1 MTVYVN
7 GEKRSVGDGA
17 TVADIVASLGRPR
30 GARGVAV
37 AVNGEVVVRSEWPG
51 TKLTENDRVEVLEA
65 IGGG

>member
-7 GEKRSVGDGA
+7 GEERSVGDGA
-17 TVADIVASLGRPR
+17 TVADIVASLGRAR

-37 AVNGEVVVRSEWPG
+37 AVNGEVVVRSEWSG

>member
-7 GEKRSVGDGA
+7 GEERSVGDGA
-17 TVADIVASLGRPR
+17 TVADIVASLGRAR

-37 AVNGEVVVRSEWPG
+37 AVNGVVVVRSEWSG